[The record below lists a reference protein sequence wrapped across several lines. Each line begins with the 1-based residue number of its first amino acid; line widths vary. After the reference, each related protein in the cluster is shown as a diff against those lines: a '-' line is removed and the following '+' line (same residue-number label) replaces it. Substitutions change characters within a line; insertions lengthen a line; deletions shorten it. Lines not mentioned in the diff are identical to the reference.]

1 MFVLILYCAIYKH
14 FCSLYYIFAMIFLLF
29 FAKNLVI
36 KLCGTIIC
44 IITMDNLISVSSMFT
59 SNMFK
64 V

>member
-1 MFVLILYCAIYKH
+1 MLFISTFVL
-14 FCSLYYIFAMIFLLF
+14 YIRFFALIFLLF
-29 FAKNLVI
+29 LAKNLVI

-59 SNMFK
+59 SK